1 MKNKT
6 IIVDLEAWDA
16 LTPTVLSNATGGI
29 PAGTMHV
36 IGMGRQT
43 GKSMY
48 MKLLKNRIYDT
59 NLCKEIFLPMYPAT
73 KPKYKFS
80 RAHWY
85 SAELPGHATWRLS
98 DEYNSIIDWCTEQ
111 FGPHP
116 TKQDAWSRWWVGL
129 GVINFRDE
137 KDFVFYK
144 LKWS

>member
-16 LTPTVLSNATGGI
+16 LTPTVLSNTTGGI
-29 PAGTMHV
+29 YPGEMFVMQASC
-36 IGMGRQT
+36 RT
-43 GKSMY
+43 GKSLY
-48 MKLLKNRIYDT
+48 MEMLKNRIYDT
-59 NLCKEIFLPMYPAT
+59 NLCKEIFLPMQPAT
-73 KPKYKFS
+73 KPKYQFS
-80 RAHWY
+80 RAKWY
-85 SAELPGHATWRLS
+85 SAEMPGHATWRFS
-98 DEYNSIIDWCTEQ
+98 DEYNSIIEWGTEQ

-116 TKQDAWSRWWVGL
+116 TEQDAWSRWWVGL